1 MLTCGS
7 LKLCYGNLGN
17 ADDVSTIYSSTRKF
31 INDLKMLTAD
41 MIKGA
46 TSRPRVAEI
55 FVDCGRFVAKFT
67 LSFEQKVI
75 FQPHTGKS

>member
-7 LKLCYGNLGN
+7 LKLCYGDLGN

-55 FVDCGRFVAKFT
+55 SFDCGRFLAKLT
-67 LSFEQKVI
+67 LYFVGKVI
-75 FQPHTGKS
+75 F